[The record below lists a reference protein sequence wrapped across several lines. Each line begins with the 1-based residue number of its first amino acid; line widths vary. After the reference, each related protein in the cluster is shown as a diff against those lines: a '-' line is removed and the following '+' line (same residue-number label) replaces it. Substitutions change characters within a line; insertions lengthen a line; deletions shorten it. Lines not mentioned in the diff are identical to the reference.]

1 MDERLHTILILL
13 TSPVSVIIEFI
24 SLFVAIV
31 TIVKA
36 CYLLFF
42 VDKLDFT
49 AFNERTTLPS
59 GMITSL
65 EIMLMAEVLKLLRV
79 VEFADIITMF
89 FLIIIHII
97 LSYVLKRDVNEKIVV
112 VQDEECGCEEE
123 DKGDRE
129 GQEEGE
135 GKREKRP
142 LRKSAVTEIFDED
155 LLDV

>member
-1 MDERLHTILILL
+1 MDERLHTILIFI
-13 TSPVSVIIEFI
+13 TSPVAVIIEFI
-24 SLFVAIV
+24 PLFVAIV

-112 VQDEECGCEEE
+112 VQDEECGCEEGVDDDGE
-123 DKGDRE
+123 VLEE
-129 GQEEGE
+129 GQ
-135 GKREKRP
+135 GKREKRTSH
-142 LRKSAVTEIFDED
+142 KSSLTEVFDDD
-155 LLDV
+155 LLNV

>member
-1 MDERLHTILILL
+1 MNESLHHILISI

-49 AFNERTTLPS
+49 AFNARTTLPS

-79 VEFADIITMF
+79 VEFGDIITMF

-97 LSYVLKRDVNEKIVV
+97 LSYVLKRDISEKIVV
-112 VQDEECGCEEE
+112 LEDEECGCAEEE
-123 DKGDRE
+123 D
-129 GQEEGE
+129 
-135 GKREKRP
+135 
-142 LRKSAVTEIFDED
+142 LM
-155 LLDV
+155 DV